1 MRSFKDS
8 ADRSW
13 NIKVDI
19 SCLKRIKSLVGV
31 DLLDVDS
38 GILSSTI
45 SNPLTLCDVLFAAIK
60 PQADAQKVS
69 DIEFGESLNG
79 TILEA
84 AQELLYL
91 EVADFFPVA
100 RKELLLKILAKSKEN
115 MDKVLEEAKQH
126 LEK

>member
-126 LEK
+126 LA